1 MPETDIWTDK
11 ATLIRRL
18 YVRERKTLKQVKAI
32 LETEHEFPV
41 HPLSTYES
49 KIRDKLRLRKKLKR
63 AEWPVVYHH
72 FQSRAGKET
81 GVYLNNVRIPWE
93 KAWKEIRRSGGR
105 SIRGGP
111 PDPLPGDV
119 VVRTPSPVI
128 QPISPDFLGQDRQ
141 PSVFYPPVQNSVI
154 FQNQSSSVG
163 LQPHPYISTAP
174 MRATYWSPHGLSLVQ
189 YMSHQGGEGDAVAGM
204 HNFEV
209 SFYHDFLQTTPWNQ
223 FNKTL
228 LAIIGDIVHLSD
240 KSNLTNRGLFDQSI
254 GADFTWFMS
263 DSLSHRGILSAPT
276 SLPSL
281 DSGSTAPSVDF
292 STYHFIRRFLTL
304 LSNKIDIPDTPDT
317 TREISELFDILFRR
331 LPIGI
336 LLKLFESDVP
346 TMRAAWEASVSLAW
360 SSDQKDAFSLL
371 MKAGLQNPDWIL
383 SDGYTYLSLTVSMG
397 CIDIVRDLLRIGVR
411 ADDECRETECPEKSL
426 APAILEAA
434 IAGDYGCVQKLIQGC
449 DVNRVIHR
457 WGKDGRASNFG
468 IFVSAIGNRVFYHSQ
483 KQPPN
488 TKIKIYELYDM
499 RVDLNEG
506 IYGSVL
512 DTFLENGADVDLPW
526 SGNPHTIIS
535 KLHDANDIPIE
546 WKLSVLERCFYW
558 NFELYDRLRP
568 YSRKEGIELTRPGVC
583 LSAKRGKQTL
593 QDYLDSRPIQ
603 HPADRKMLLELILTE
618 QFFRGNGQP
627 IDVEVILGLVD
638 LGVDVKAPYTCPD
651 YPMMSNKNGSLFLYS
666 MLADSRHYG
675 YTEGVSAFVGLAV
688 SRGAIIDFNV
698 VEAAVSRVGLG
709 FLLEIAKHGVDIKAQ
724 GGLALCRAAYWN
736 NFEAVSWLLQAGVEL
751 NTDICVWDWPTPRS
765 IIAIASGHFPLRP
778 GLRITS
784 RITFITPSS
793 VTIEMLGYLIRCGAK
808 LRTSSRDRSS
818 FHLLKGIL
826 DKDVVDR
833 LLLSKMKY
841 FLVIVAVP
849 EDLFNTKETLM
860 EWCFVICNVSPRVE
874 MGLGANIEERIA
886 IYELLLRLGC
896 PVLRESGLA
905 PYIFCGGRLEVI
917 NEVLDAGADVNACS
931 ITASLNGFRAYPL
944 QAAAMRGD
952 LGLVI
957 HLLQRGAIINQP
969 AIGYRGRTALQG
981 SCEWT
986 ALSKEERKRKIDLI
1000 KFLISQGADVNAS
1013 GAERRGMTALR
1024 IATLYGDME
1033 VALLL
1038 LEHGATINAPP
1049 AGRDGYCALDAAAL
1063 EGRLDMVKLLLNT
1076 GAHSRYRGQTG
1087 YEGAIRLATENGNFA
1102 VVEVIRE
1109 HIRLFGNCVIVDLGG
1124 D

>member
-1 MPETDIWTDK
+1 MPASGRPLPMPETDIWTDK
-11 ATLIRRL
+11 AALIRRL

-93 KAWKEIRRSGGR
+93 KAWKEIRRSGDQEAGQYA
-105 SIRGGP
+105 
-111 PDPLPGDV
+111 V
-119 VVRTPSPVI
+119 V
-128 QPISPDFLGQDRQ
+128 
-141 PSVFYPPVQNSVI
+141 
-154 FQNQSSSVG
+154 
-163 LQPHPYISTAP
+163 TAP
-174 MRATYWSPHGLSLVQ
+174 MRAIYGSPHDLSLAQ
-189 YMSHQGGEGDAVAGM
+189 YMGQQGGEGDAVAGM

-223 FNKTL
+223 FNKNL
-228 LAIIGDIVHLSD
+228 LAIIGDILHLPD
-240 KSNLTNRGLFDQSI
+240 NPDLLDRGLFDQSI
-254 GADFTWFMS
+254 GADFTWFAS
-263 DSLSHRGILSAPT
+263 DSLSRRGILSAPM
-276 SLPSL
+276 SLLSL
-281 DSGSTAPSVDF
+281 GSGSTAPSVDS
-292 STYHFIRRFLTL
+292 STYHFIRKLLTL
-304 LSNKIDIPDTPDT
+304 LSNKIDIPETPDA
-317 TREISELFDILFRR
+317 TREILELFDILFRR
-331 LPIGI
+331 LPTGI
-336 LLKLFESDVP
+336 LSKLFESDVP

-360 SSDQKDAFSLL
+360 STDHNGAFSLL
-371 MKAGLQNPDWIL
+371 MKAGLQHPDWIL

-397 CIDIVRDLLRIGVR
+397 CIDIVRDLLEIGVR
-411 ADDECRETECPEKSL
+411 ADDSCRGNQIPEFKL
-426 APAILEAA
+426 MPAILEAA
-434 IAGDYGCVQKLIQGC
+434 IAGDYGCVKELIHGC
-449 DVNRVIHR
+449 DVNRTIQR
-457 WGKDGRASNFG
+457 WGWGGEVSNFG
-468 IFVSAIGNRVFYHSQ
+468 VFVSAIGNMEFCRCQ
-483 KQPPN
+483 KPRPN
-488 TKIKIYELYDM
+488 TKFEIDAIRRM

-506 IYGSVL
+506 IYSSVL

-526 SGNPHTIIS
+526 SGNPHRIIS

-568 YSRKEGIELTRPGVC
+568 YSRKEGIELTRPGIC
-583 LSAKRGKQTL
+583 LSAKRGKQFL

-603 HPADRKMLLELILTE
+603 HPADRKRLLELILAE
-618 QFFRGNGQP
+618 QCFIGNGRP
-627 IDVEVILGLVD
+627 IDVEVIRGLID
-638 LGVDVKAPYTCPD
+638 FGVDMKAPYICPD
-651 YPMMSNKNGSLFLYS
+651 SPMMSNKNGSLFLYS
-666 MLADSRHYG
+666 ILKDSRHYG

-751 NTDICVWDWPTPRS
+751 NTDICVWDWPTPCSITRS

-841 FLVIVAVP
+841 FLGIVAVP
-849 EDLFNTKETLM
+849 EDLFNAKETLM
-860 EWCFVICNVSPRVE
+860 EWCFAICNVSPRVE

-896 PVLRESGLA
+896 PVPRESGLA
-905 PYIFCGGRLEVI
+905 PYIYCGGRLEVI

-952 LGLVI
+952 LELVI

-1000 KFLISQGADVNAS
+1000 KFLISQGANVNAS
-1013 GAERRGMTALR
+1013 GAERRGMTALQ

-1076 GAHSRYRGQTG
+1076 GAHSHYRGQTG
-1087 YEGAIRLATENGNFA
+1087 YEGAIRLATKNGNFA